1 MDTSSKI
8 GIDSKRTTAASVAI
22 VGVVVYLALVHL
34 KPILMPLA
42 VAVLLFFLIKPPE
55 QYIYAKVGNR
65 GVSYGTVILAFIIT
79 MYIISIFLYEQLSL
93 FVERV
98 PEITSELD
106 KKRASAADLDL
117 YGFET
122 IFSDS
127 SWVEVLASP
136 SNIET
141 FVLAILGSLG
151 SFVGTMVTVL
161 IFLLFIVLEEHTLA
175 KRFNTAFPQST
186 GRARNIVRDSTESIS
201 AYVVSKVT
209 CSGGQALVMTLIISP
224 VGFDIPGWFLFGV
237 LCFLLDFIPILGAL
251 FATVPPVLI
260 GFIMLEPLSAVFML
274 ALLIGNQQMFGSLV
288 EPNLSGAKIGISP
301 LVLLLTV
308 MIFSQVWGIAG
319 AIIGAPMIIIARLI
333 LDENA
338 RTRPVAIMMAN
349 DVEEEC
355 RRTSHR
361 RLTFCESRGPACR
374 ARPRG
379 SSRSSLDERES
390 CEPRPREPHPS
401 QGRASTP
408 PPVR

>member
-1 MDTSSKI
+1 MEASSKV
-8 GIDSKRTTAASVAI
+8 GLDSKRTTAASVAI

-42 VAVLLFFLIKPPE
+42 IAVLLFFLIKPPE
-55 QYIYAKVGNR
+55 QFIYAKVGNR

-79 MYIISIFLYEQLSL
+79 MYIVSIFLYEQLSL
-93 FVERV
+93 FVDEV
-98 PEITSELD
+98 PQITSKLEE
-106 KKRASAADLDL
+106 KRASAAEYDL

-136 SNIET
+136 TNIET

-151 SFVGTMVTVL
+151 AFVGTMVTVL
-161 IFLLFIVLEEHTLA
+161 IFLLFIVLEEHTIA
-175 KRFNTAFPQST
+175 KRFNAAFPHST

-224 VGFDIPGWFLFGV
+224 IGFNIPGWFLFGV

-251 FATVPPVLI
+251 FATIPPVLI
-260 GFIMLEPLSAVFML
+260 GFIMLEPLTALLML
-274 ALLIGNQQMFGSLV
+274 GLLIGNQQMFGSLV

-333 LDENA
+333 LDENE
-338 RTRPVAIMMAN
+338 RTRPVAVMMAN
-349 DVEEEC
+349 DVEEE
-355 RRTSHR
+355 
-361 RLTFCESRGPACR
+361 
-374 ARPRG
+374 
-379 SSRSSLDERES
+379 
-390 CEPRPREPHPS
+390 
-401 QGRASTP
+401 
-408 PPVR
+408 

>member
-1 MDTSSKI
+1 MDASSNV
-8 GIDSKRTTAASVAI
+8 GFDSKRTTAASVAI

-42 VAVLLFFLIKPPE
+42 IAVLLFFLIKPPE
-55 QYIYAKVGNR
+55 QYIYGKVNHR
-65 GVSYGTVILAFIIT
+65 GVSYGTVILTFIIT
-79 MYIISIFLYEQLSL
+79 MYIVSVFLYEQLSL
-93 FVERV
+93 FVDEV
-98 PEITSELD
+98 PEITSKLEE
-106 KKRASAADLDL
+106 KRASAADYDL

-151 SFVGTMVTVL
+151 AFVGTMVTVL
-161 IFLLFIVLEEHTLA
+161 IFLLFIVLEEHTIA
-175 KRFNTAFPQST
+175 KRFNAAFPQST

-209 CSGGQALVMTLIISP
+209 CSGGQAAVMTLIISP
-224 VGFDIPGWFLFGV
+224 IGFNIPGWFLFGV

-251 FATVPPVLI
+251 FATIPPVLI
-260 GFIMLEPLSAVFML
+260 GFIMLEPLTALLML

-308 MIFSQVWGIAG
+308 MLFSQVWGIAG
-319 AIIGAPMIIIARLI
+319 AIIGAPMIIIARLV
-333 LDENA
+333 LDENE
-338 RTRPVAIMMAN
+338 RTRPVAVMMAN
-349 DVEEEC
+349 DVEEE
-355 RRTSHR
+355 
-361 RLTFCESRGPACR
+361 
-374 ARPRG
+374 
-379 SSRSSLDERES
+379 
-390 CEPRPREPHPS
+390 
-401 QGRASTP
+401 
-408 PPVR
+408 